1 MRTLAAL
8 AGLAVLLAAGCTHNY
23 AVRIDGDVQ
32 GTDKDTPRAV
42 RADVLEGTEATAAR
56 QAGLGH
62 LKPLTDAEVTIAL
75 KMKGEEQPR
84 AADSYKVDSRSAE
97 FHMKKEG
104 EGKLAWVIVKV
115 TAPGRKTTERSFPC
129 PPDVP
134 FEATLMAVLDEGTP
148 GQQPGPGTTTPPT
161 SPQPK

>member
-1 MRTLAAL
+1 MRALTTLAVAL
-8 AGLAVLLAAGCTHNY
+8 VLAGCTHNY
-23 AVRIDGDVQ
+23 TVKIDGDVQ

-42 RADVLEGTEATAAR
+42 RSDVLEGSEATAAR

-75 KMKGEEQPR
+75 KMKGEDQPR
-84 AADSYKVDSRSAE
+84 AADTYKVDSRSSE

-104 EGKLAWVIVKV
+104 EGRLAWVIIKAS
-115 TAPGRKTTERSFPC
+115 APGRKPVERDFPC

-134 FEATLMAVLDEGTP
+134 FEAMVMAVLDEATPAPPPAPATTPATP
-148 GQQPGPGTTTPPT
+148 G
-161 SPQPK
+161 K